1 MEHKIACPSRRKFL
15 TSTKYGE
22 YYCRPF
28 SILLKRSTGT
38 IPRGLEN
45 QWGRV
50 VWASFEE
57 NERIRGYE
65 GVFFFF
71 FF

>member
-1 MEHKIACPSRRKFL
+1 MKKKLHVYMEHKIACPSRRKFL
-15 TSTKYGE
+15 N
-22 YYCRPF
+22 
-28 SILLKRSTGT
+28 IVKRSTGT

-65 GVFFFF
+65 GVLFWFLKDQV
-71 FF
+71 